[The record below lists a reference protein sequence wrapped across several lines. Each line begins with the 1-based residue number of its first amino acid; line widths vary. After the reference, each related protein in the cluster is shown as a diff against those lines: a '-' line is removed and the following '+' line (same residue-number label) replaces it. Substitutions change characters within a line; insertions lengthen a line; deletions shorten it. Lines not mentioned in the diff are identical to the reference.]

1 MLWRGRA
8 LADVLE
14 EPFARPES
22 ERLEEERL
30 VAGEERLDALLAL
43 GRHDEAVGPLQALV
57 AAQPLRERPRRLLML
72 ALYRSGR
79 QAEALAVFAEARTT
93 LRDELGLEPSAEL
106 RELQAAILRQDDQL
120 GAPPRRLPEAAE
132 PTRRR
137 PALSRR
143 GGLIVLAAVAVAA
156 ASAVAALL
164 LSGGS
169 SGLHSL
175 PAEAAGLLDPRSGRI
190 DRSGGARGLTAGRPR
205 DWIRRDLG
213 RQRG

>member
-1 MLWRGRA
+1 MRGSSDCCPRRVARAIRPSVWRWWSRRWCSGGDAPWPTCSRSRSRA
-8 LADVLE
+8 
-14 EPFARPES
+14 PES

-120 GAPPRRLPEAAE
+120 GAPRGACRK
-132 PTRRR
+132 R
-137 PALSRR
+137 PSRR
-143 GGLIVLAAVAVAA
+143 
-156 ASAVAALL
+156 
-164 LSGGS
+164 
-169 SGLHSL
+169 
-175 PAEAAGLLDPRSGRI
+175 AGAQRYRA
-190 DRSGGARGLTAGRPR
+190 GAG
-205 DWIRRDLG
+205 
-213 RQRG
+213 